1 MAISRSFYKSKTHY
15 EPISIA
21 LLPVPNGPSDGPSVL
36 AGKISHPKVFF
47 VVALAKHYLTIFAV
61 NGATVAADCRLS
73 KAVSLL
79 TDIGCIR
86 LFETSRD
93 HDWRTR
99 LRDLTL
105 RWYGSFKIF
114 QKMFSK
120 LLLFRKQTDR
130 TCFIVERKR
139 SLERWCLA
147 KLPSSR

>member
-1 MAISRSFYKSKTHY
+1 MSHN
-15 EPISIA
+15 EPISKRFAMVHFITWY
-21 LLPVPNGPSDGPSVL
+21 LFSV
-36 AGKISHPKVFF
+36 F
-47 VVALAKHYLTIFAV
+47 VVALPKHYLTIFAV

-114 QKMFSK
+114 QKRCSK
-120 LLLFRKQTDR
+120 IRLFRKQTD
-130 TCFIVERKR
+130 
-139 SLERWCLA
+139 
-147 KLPSSR
+147 